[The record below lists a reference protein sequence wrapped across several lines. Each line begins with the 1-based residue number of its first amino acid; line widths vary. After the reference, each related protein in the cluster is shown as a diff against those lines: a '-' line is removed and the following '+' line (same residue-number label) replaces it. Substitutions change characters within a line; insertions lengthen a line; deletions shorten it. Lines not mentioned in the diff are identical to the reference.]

1 MGVFANI
8 KVRLP
13 RMLDKFARN
22 DATGGVIMLFCT
34 ILALVLQ
41 NGSYST
47 SYRHWLEM
55 QAGIIFGDFELIKPL
70 LLWINDG
77 LITIFFFSIG
87 LELKIEFIKGHLS
100 TLRSIILP
108 SLGAIAGIVV
118 PSLFFIAFNYDNEYA
133 MRGWAIPTSTD
144 TAFAVAIILLLG
156 SRVPASLRVFLLSMA
171 IFDDIGAILVIALFY
186 TSELSAPALVSASFA
201 ILCLLTL
208 NYFGVAR
215 KLFYLIFGVLLW
227 FSIFKSGMHATLAGI
242 ITAFCI
248 PMKSAKGDLMVEN
261 IYDNLKMWVS
271 LLVLPV
277 FTLAN
282 AGVDL
287 SMMDINAFLQPVS
300 LGIFTGLFLGK
311 QIGIFAI
318 IWLCVKLRIVQMP
331 SDANYKQI
339 YGVCIL
345 TGIGFSMSMFID
357 SLAYQGSSV
366 FNYADS
372 LAILVAS
379 FCSGVLGYCFLRFYA
394 CRTAVIEYRPWLPA
408 PGGYKGTASTANLY
422 IPTEGPSSVAPTA
435 VAVAEANARAAAAA
449 AAAAA
454 AEEAAAAAATA
465 AEAAKKVVEN
475 EEVDD
480 VSVAQVQLAAA
491 QAAQAAATAA
501 ASSTKLDDTED
512 EEIAE
517 VVATAA
523 EAAEAAADIAAETA
537 DEVAAAVEEAEAAE
551 EAEATEED
559 DEDSNDDSDKSDG
572 DGKGGDTS
580 SDDADKNVS
589 DSEDKDATA
598 EDEAEKEPEKT
609 FIVSTSGEVTVEE
622 KVVEEEPQA
631 EPQEPAAG
639 ASESTA
645 EEAAAAEAGATAT
658 TASETKTAPQVIDE
672 DLALHAD
679 AVEASLKKAEDA
691 VVTVSGFATSANT
704 DEAETQSAANE
715 VKGEAAAAEIGAI
728 PATAETEKPA
738 NGEKPAKAEKAEK
751 TEKSNKAE
759 KSEKTEKADKAE
771 KKAKKSAET
780 EKSAKA
786 EKKAEKKAK
795 KAEKVLTPEEERAE
809 RKRIAREEAEAEY
822 YKNVVQLAKA
832 AVLKAD
838 HKKAEGDESAA
849 KVAEQVAAAT
859 AATAATASEQ
869 QPQASEATDQAQ
881 AKAQTVVDP
890 LSAEDGNATASA
902 AAQHAA
908 SEAHRQAY
916 TASEIEPLRAPC
928 DEEGSLVG
936 AQTQGAIDRE
946 GAAEANEQGST
957 TSMELSAE
965 AAQAISNEVV
975 NELAA
980 RGESIEYDM
989 VTSPLT
995 NRELE
1000 QSGLKV
1006 DLEPLT
1012 VEQVTTNYTIS
1023 QAETMEEIEAKA
1035 KSEAA
1040 TETPYEAQKPESTD
1054 ACVVAQA
1061 TNAAIDEDLAL
1072 HADSVEAAIKAETP
1086 EKVLEPVAPVTTAP
1100 AAPVSEV
1107 VLDDGLALHAD
1118 SVEAELKAEAAT
1130 EAAAETPAQAQATEP
1145 LAEAGTEAQEQAEA
1159 EAPAKP
1165 QVVVD
1170 EDLAL
1175 HADSVEA
1182 AIKGEAVPAPAAPAE
1197 TAVQP
1202 EAEAPA
1208 QAQAQGQA
1216 QAPEASSAAA
1226 AEAEAE
1232 SSEASSADS
1241 KEQEES
1247 GGALSKITK
1256 LFKKH

>member
-1 MGVFANI
+1 M
-8 KVRLP
+8 
-13 RMLDKFARN
+13 
-22 DATGGVIMLFCT
+22 
-34 ILALVLQ
+34 
-41 NGSYST
+41 
-47 SYRHWLEM
+47 
-55 QAGIIFGDFELIKPL
+55 
-70 LLWINDG
+70 
-77 LITIFFFSIG
+77 
-87 LELKIEFIKGHLS
+87 
-100 TLRSIILP
+100 
-108 SLGAIAGIVV
+108 
-118 PSLFFIAFNYDNEYA
+118 
-133 MRGWAIPTSTD
+133 
-144 TAFAVAIILLLG
+144 
-156 SRVPASLRVFLLSMA
+156 
-171 IFDDIGAILVIALFY
+171 
-186 TSELSAPALVSASFA
+186 
-201 ILCLLTL
+201 
-208 NYFGVAR
+208 
-215 KLFYLIFGVLLW
+215 
-227 FSIFKSGMHATLAGI
+227 
-242 ITAFCI
+242 
-248 PMKSAKGDLMVEN
+248 
-261 IYDNLKMWVS
+261 
-271 LLVLPV
+271 
-277 FTLAN
+277 
-282 AGVDL
+282 
-287 SMMDINAFLQPVS
+287 
-300 LGIFTGLFLGK
+300 
-311 QIGIFAI
+311 
-318 IWLCVKLRIVQMP
+318 
-331 SDANYKQI
+331 
-339 YGVCIL
+339 
-345 TGIGFSMSMFID
+345 
-357 SLAYQGSSV
+357 
-366 FNYADS
+366 
-372 LAILVAS
+372 
-379 FCSGVLGYCFLRFYA
+379 
-394 CRTAVIEYRPWLPA
+394 
-408 PGGYKGTASTANLY
+408 
-422 IPTEGPSSVAPTA
+422 
-435 VAVAEANARAAAAA
+435 
-449 AAAAA
+449 
-454 AEEAAAAAATA
+454 
-465 AEAAKKVVEN
+465 
-475 EEVDD
+475 
-480 VSVAQVQLAAA
+480 
-491 QAAQAAATAA
+491 
-501 ASSTKLDDTED
+501 
-512 EEIAE
+512 
-517 VVATAA
+517 
-523 EAAEAAADIAAETA
+523 
-537 DEVAAAVEEAEAAE
+537 
-551 EAEATEED
+551 
-559 DEDSNDDSDKSDG
+559 
-572 DGKGGDTS
+572 
-580 SDDADKNVS
+580 
-589 DSEDKDATA
+589 
-598 EDEAEKEPEKT
+598 
-609 FIVSTSGEVTVEE
+609 
-622 KVVEEEPQA
+622 
-631 EPQEPAAG
+631 
-639 ASESTA
+639 
-645 EEAAAAEAGATAT
+645 
-658 TASETKTAPQVIDE
+658 IDE

-751 TEKSNKAE
+751 TEKSDKAE

-838 HKKAEGDESAA
+838 HKKAESDESAA
-849 KVAEQVAAAT
+849 KAAEQVAAAT

-946 GAAEANEQGST
+946 GATEANEQGST

-1000 QSGLKV
+1000 QSSLKV

-1086 EKVLEPVAPVTTAP
+1086 EKVLKPVAPVTTAP

-1182 AIKGEAVPAPAAPAE
+1182 AIKGEAVLAPAAPAE

-1208 QAQAQGQA
+1208 QAQAQAQAQGQA
-1216 QAPEASSAAA
+1216 QAPESSSAAA

-1241 KEQEES
+1241 KEQEER

-1256 LFKKH
+1256 RFKKH